1 MRHLVSTERAQAT
14 PAEDALDLLGI
25 SPAGARVLRYF
36 LVRPDARPHAR
47 HLQRVLGL
55 GGRSLQRET
64 ERMSAL
70 GVLERL
76 RDGRLVRYAL
86 VEDSRAWGAIR
97 LLASDATDPAP
108 LLQAA
113 LADVP
118 GIQAAFIFGSSADGT
133 QRDDSDI
140 DVFVLED
147 PTLDRKKMLRQ
158 IGELELLLRREV
170 NAVCYTPQSLARRL
184 GDRRHPAWSFVRNM
198 ITGPRRL
205 LVGSLATIAALATAA
220 GLDDAPPT
228 GA

>member
-1 MRHLVSTERAQAT
+1 MSDLVSAERVHEK

-47 HLQRVLGL
+47 QLQRVLGL

-64 ERMSAL
+64 ERMLAL

-76 RDGRLVRYAL
+76 REGRLVRYSV
-86 VEDSRAWGAIR
+86 VEDSRVWRAIR
-97 LLASDATDPAP
+97 LLASDAMDPTP
-108 LLQAA
+108 LLHVA

-118 GIQAAFIFGSSADGT
+118 GIQTAFIFGSSADGT
-133 QRDDSDI
+133 QREDSDI
-140 DVFVLED
+140 DVLVLED
-147 PTLDRKKMLRQ
+147 PTLDRKKLLRQ
-158 IGELELLLRREV
+158 IGEVELLLGREV
-170 NAVCYTPQSLARRL
+170 NVVCYTPQSLAQRL

-220 GLDDAPPT
+220 GMDGVTLV